1 MGFIHCSPS
10 IHEFTLD
17 YHGKKYFAE
26 IKRLQN
32 IKKQHG
38 INSPIKHY
46 PYLCEEDNCELR
58 FMFYSD
64 MVYHLQFH
72 HNIYDRKLEMK
83 KMNFFSH
90 NYTLRKRKEDEF
102 FTINELMKFTE
113 DDFKKF
119 NVLHGRKRKSS
130 TCIEKPYSL
139 KKVNVS
145 SSMCKIESLLKD
157 FVFTNENSKNE
168 EFKNL
173 HATENI
179 ENEISTQSQC
189 DIIYSSDD
197 IKHVEENNENK
208 KDIMLI
214 DLTNISDDET
224 SETCDWSVNKND
236 QLEITIQKTNCSNSI
251 SVNEFPPNLSMNN
264 CEDSI
269 TANQSSYY
277 QHLSNTNNEEIQKKT
292 IETKQLKNLKILST
306 ENNSKEYSKSCKILL
321 SNSLGFNK
329 KLKSPKYNK
338 ENVGSFSCEVKKL
351 KHKKNQKKNEK
362 EVIEKIN
369 KLLCEN
375 VPKENNHIENT
386 KDSNTFKKQKNTK
399 QTNEEIMMLQNDS
412 QCQLLSITSTS
423 NTNIS
428 APLDTT
434 SGGKISKWSSKMK
447 GIYHCIFNK
456 ECNFITKYRINYEKH
471 ITEHGVV
478 RAFYRCSVCS
488 LVFQTENV
496 FIEHKTKF
504 CLKTFGELRP
514 KVNCQTSYHQEFISL
529 VNYYDLLICRYSE
542 VCSFVCNT
550 KDELKYHIQE
560 LHENEEGLYRC
571 LKCDEKTFKNKV
583 NLAIHSRNYCWKT
596 MELQILDGKLL
607 ECRVDNCTFSSYSV
621 PEWHVH
627 LVSHSYRGTRTP
639 FECNRCHVFLS
650 TRITQMEHEQY
661 FCPLLKNSTL
671 EKKE

>member
-1 MGFIHCSPS
+1 
-10 IHEFTLD
+10 
-17 YHGKKYFAE
+17 
-26 IKRLQN
+26 
-32 IKKQHG
+32 
-38 INSPIKHY
+38 
-46 PYLCEEDNCELR
+46 
-58 FMFYSD
+58 
-64 MVYHLQFH
+64 
-72 HNIYDRKLEMK
+72 
-83 KMNFFSH
+83 
-90 NYTLRKRKEDEF
+90 
-102 FTINELMKFTE
+102 MKFTE
-113 DDFKKF
+113 DDFKKY
-119 NVLHGRKRKSS
+119 NILHNRKRKSS
-130 TCIEKPYSL
+130 TCIEKPFSS

-157 FVFTNENSKNE
+157 FVFTNENLKGE
-168 EFKNL
+168 ECKNL
-173 HATENI
+173 LATENLEDKI
-179 ENEISTQSQC
+179 PTESQG
-189 DIIYSSDD
+189 DIIYNSDD
-197 IKHVEENNENK
+197 IKHVEENNENR

-214 DLTNISDDET
+214 DLTNTSDDET
-224 SETCDWSVNKND
+224 SEMCDWNVNKNN
-236 QLEITIQKTNCSNSI
+236 QLEICTQKTNFSKSI
-251 SVNEFPPNLSMNN
+251 SVNEFSPNVSMNI
-264 CEDSI
+264 CEDSVI
-269 TANQSSYY
+269 TDQGSYH
-277 QHLSNTNNEEIQKKT
+277 QHSSNTNNEEIQKKT
-292 IETKQLKNLKILST
+292 VESIEPKQLQNSKVFST
-306 ENNSKEYSKSCKILL
+306 GNNSKEYSKSSRVSS
-321 SNSLGFNK
+321 SNSNGFNI
-329 KLKSPKYNK
+329 KLKSSKYND
-338 ENVGSFSCEVKKL
+338 ENVGSFGCEVKKL
-351 KHKKNQKKNEK
+351 KYKKNQKINEK
-362 EVIEKIN
+362 EVVEKIN
-369 KLLCEN
+369 KILCEN
-375 VPKENNHIENT
+375 VPKQNSNIENT
-386 KDSNTFKKQKNTK
+386 KDINTVKKQNNTK
-399 QTNEEIMMLQNDS
+399 QSNEEIVMLQNDCQS
-412 QCQLLSITSTS
+412 QPLSITSTS

-434 SGGKISKWSSKMK
+434 SSGKLSKWSSKMK
-447 GIYHCIFNK
+447 GIYQCIFNK

-478 RAFYRCSVCS
+478 RAFYRCSACS

-560 LHENEEGLYRC
+560 LHEDEEALYRC
-571 LKCDEKTFKNKV
+571 LKCDDITFKNKV

-596 MELQILDGKLL
+596 MELQISDGKLL

-661 FCPLLKNSTL
+661 FCPLLKNSAL